1 MCEGVYK
8 PVETYFQST
17 RSMVLGVLG
26 VALCVSGCSGYLQSG
41 EFYCTSKYL
50 GESLGCDVGFVTK
63 RGQNVHAIVTLT
75 TRYI

>member
-26 VALCVSGCSGYLQSG
+26 VALCVSGYGGIY
-41 EFYCTSKYL
+41 
-50 GESLGCDVGFVTK
+50 SLGSFIVHPRGFS
-63 RGQNVHAIVTLT
+63 GL
-75 TRYI
+75 

>member
-26 VALCVSGCSGYLQSG
+26 VALCVSGCSRYLQSG
-41 EFYCTSKYL
+41 EFYCTS
-50 GESLGCDVGFVTK
+50 
-63 RGQNVHAIVTLT
+63 
-75 TRYI
+75 

>member
-17 RSMVLGVLG
+17 RSTVLGVLG

-41 EFYCTSKYL
+41 EFYCTS
-50 GESLGCDVGFVTK
+50 LGCDVGFVTK

-75 TRYI
+75 TRYIY

>member
-8 PVETYFQST
+8 PVETCFQST

-41 EFYCTSKYL
+41 EF
-50 GESLGCDVGFVTK
+50 GVT
-63 RGQNVHAIVTLT
+63 GL
-75 TRYI
+75 